1 MVNIAEILV
10 LAAGGIGLGYLFLTD
25 DGKKL
30 VAQISRNLGING
42 SSSDEDPFLGLRE
55 ALGEAKEKVTSGW
68 EDIVE
73 DYKRQVRKDPEAFSP
88 GSERWKEIIRKSRG
102 EEEAERLAKALQKDY
117 LVAYLAEIH

>member
-1 MVNIAEILV
+1 MVNFAEIAV
-10 LAAGGIGLGYLFLTD
+10 IAGVGLGLGYLFLTE

-30 VAQISRNLGING
+30 IANITGGGGENG
-42 SSSDEDPFLGLRE
+42 EDPFIALRE

-73 DYKRQVRKDPEAFSP
+73 DYKRQVKKDPKAFEP
-88 GSERWKEIIRKSRG
+88 GSERWKEIIKKTRG